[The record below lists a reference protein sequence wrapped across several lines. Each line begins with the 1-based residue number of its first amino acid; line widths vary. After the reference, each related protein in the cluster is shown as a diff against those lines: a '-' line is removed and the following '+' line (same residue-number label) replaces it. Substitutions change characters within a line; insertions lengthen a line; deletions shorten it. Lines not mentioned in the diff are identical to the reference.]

1 MLGICIEVLQR
12 LNIPPYMYRVG
23 LRNMFFHPEQVIFAI
38 HKKVGAISVEY
49 FSNRKVTGQ
58 NSCIRI
64 YEKNP

>member
-1 MLGICIEVLQR
+1 
-12 LNIPPYMYRVG
+12 MYRVG

-58 NSCIRI
+58 NVSGFMRKIPRSKKERYI
-64 YEKNP
+64 NVF